1 MDGWLED
8 LSGGQ
13 VGHRN
18 EYRYG
23 WGVRVR
29 RLTSPV
35 RRPPETPAPDTEE
48 DFSEFATLAVRPVP
62 DGPSHLHDIMLN
74 NESVGTFRWV
84 PQDEG
89 VWSVEDLNIQLRFRV
104 SPRFRGALFRHL
116 ARHAPNRELQFSAG
130 LWIVALYN
138 MPQYFDGQ
146 GLRAMFQ
153 KDLEAGVPW
162 DHAPVW
168 SSAAFLERLK
178 ADGIPFLSNEAL
190 SQLVLRGRV
199 SEPRGPPARVLERA
213 ARIPRFKP
221 SDVPLRLVSRTTS
234 NAAPGPTHRVVALDG
249 ETIAWL
255 RLEMDRSVAVLS
267 GLRLRPGWPH
277 PADAARVFD
286 LVLAWARRQGAREF
300 IFKDVQRPPQFHL
313 MEGYFGPG
321 QLAVRSG
328 ADPRWRRLDR
338 ENLRPVLDGLAPAAD
353 PAVSPGQSI
362 DVRAPLD
369 GVLYRGTTV
378 AQLRKNLAER
388 PGGGVRLVGGRAA
401 FHDTPFFSYKWEE
414 ARGYAFNRRTG
425 EDPAVV
431 IEVGH
436 DALARTGV
444 KLPSLTEDHLA
455 TQALAGG
462 VPLETV
468 RALSVHN
475 DALARWERITGLE
488 KIRAFVFAKAAP
500 LREVKPRSVF
510 VSPALEVNPPH
521 ELDAAIDRLGIRPA
535 WDELSIAVGLD
546 QASGYFNGLYERL
559 QGKLSDPSPL
569 IRRQVRT
576 VLSALPATGGR
587 LSRPTQRRE
596 ERRLWRQVMRDPLSE
611 EGQRALET
619 LRVWGG
625 VPTTERAVLVRLPD
639 LAPLEAALWE
649 AAERSSEYDALGF
662 PVRADIIGGSR
673 YRFSE
678 HRPDVD
684 VLLSYQPD
692 DPVVANWI
700 QPRTVYNVFLRE
712 LSESLPAG
720 SRVETDRYGA
730 IVTLRVSEERFVRF
744 ELNIHPHPG
753 SPTSGVTTAL
763 RTLAL
768 SSGRDPEALDLERE
782 YYLGEN
788 WVSKAR
794 IFDSAPLVPGIS
806 EPLRKRAAALP
817 EDPGDTPA
825 ITREQI
831 EKRLNRPA
839 SVLLLSA
846 RWVDPKAMLILEP
859 FLSPLRGLGRWGTAL
874 YGGAVLALS
883 AAEEWFFRQF
893 VLGDTV
899 AGAAPLWLG
908 FLGEGFVYTG
918 VVLLA
923 FVFLHPILRG
933 VAGALFNQ
941 PGRTGV
947 PPEGWIDA
955 VWRTYFGVIFTV
967 LYFMDPEG
975 IANILAHALV
985 NLWVMSQHREA
996 VEGRTPSRPWP
1007 LMSILAGTP
1016 PAAKP
1021 APIADMKKSR
1031 FDLERFLEAA
1041 RRAVPVRP
1049 DSEGRAVPAPLYV
1062 MGGDWDATQGP
1073 PADVRLVMDLGEQ
1086 ASGADV
1092 ERGAMAFMT
1101 EWLKELKKTDVVETA
1116 DTVVGPVTLFH
1127 VVFPSRGGKRV
1138 WSVPVHLRV
1147 VRGSPLA
1154 AVVADLE
1161 TRPRDLWDRVRR
1173 ILRAEWL
1180 FGDPDTHARWL
1191 KTFHEQKKL
1200 NRAGEVFGAD
1210 PAFRAAQGRWLHP
1223 RAAVEA
1229 LGPAAAL
1236 ALERATDRRPPGGAS
1251 PVKAPPAGPVL
1262 RDNPVSAQ
1270 AFLSL
1275 LQKGSRLDK
1284 NIETEALPA
1293 AFRESLGAFTEEGYL
1308 ANPTPSGRWDLYFR
1322 GARRYFR
1329 FVKLAGAGYWKMG
1342 LDWRPGWGLILTMS
1356 AGQESRVFLVNNY
1369 ADAVAAKPTV
1379 VLSPHPTGDL
1389 AVVVEER
1396 RLQNARA
1403 EALNVLER
1411 AVSAMRENR
1420 EEELRVDIEK
1430 DMDVFN
1436 AAALP
1441 FPVGTRRKG
1450 ARPSDHLLTLVRGDN
1465 RRLNFQNSFLT
1476 GDTVAMELLWP
1487 RGHHPVVLLTRAD
1500 GRTLA
1505 FAVERFFGSLER
1517 NREIGANPLWE
1528 FPNIAEA
1535 RARVPRYFN
1544 LAKALDEALAEEPP
1558 SHLRK
1563 RLATAQNTTLLCET
1577 GSFTLFRSDGSRVA
1591 TLVFRAPG
1599 DYTLRLLLPKSGVEV
1614 VANAGDHKQIFTL
1627 GRLARAGQMGSVVG
1641 TPAGETSRVLK
1652 GLLTEA
1658 LEPLLL
1664 AVSQPGFLNFWEEPL
1679 PAAARRKEFNQ
1690 AAWTVRA
1697 DGQGQVPLTF
1707 SERLGGARQMNI
1719 PGVLTPN
1726 APYVLKL
1733 EWFRAGGYVL
1743 SLEGK
1748 EGVHAFA
1755 LGRLRRA
1762 MFEEGDRRSVTAAS
1776 LGRYANRSEMRLEI
1790 EKQPAL
1796 LLRRAELAGRQ
1807 RIPDPE
1813 LMGRL
1818 REAEWFWSNNGSGKH
1833 LWENPFEG
1841 FRWNLHG
1848 VGALGRT
1855 HRVRLNVVDGVG
1867 AALVFEYEGPEEI
1880 KSRFKIYTRFSSA
1893 ARRDAAERDV
1903 QLFPLK
1909 GKFFHPDE
1917 VARAIGALRPN
1928 GTDAVFVEGAPDTP
1942 EKMRGALER
1951 LIAAYAPPVALR
1963 GAAAAVFPLEGPRAT
1978 RDRARSS
1985 GRFLVLLNRNGMA
1998 GFSQFLSER
2007 LGEFGEV
2014 RSLNG
2019 GSGSLR
2025 DLPRRTNTID
2035 FLGPHPFEPGA
2046 VVGRPGRMGRR
2057 TVAKQFGR
2065 AVETPSPISIERR
2078 RERGFRR
2085 SHPPR
2090 DRARVAGPSIF
2101 QSTGA
2106 LVRAIREAGGGR
2118 AQLPLQGLVLREQR
2132 GLPLIGKKVAGHPR
2146 PYEKRPDRQRQGGIR
2161 KAFARQGAKPKAP
2174 VRHRRQSHR
2183 GGDDDFNGQQRP
2195 RRRKC
2200 DGGGRVGSW
2209 GRPVHGGGRRA
2220 VVGPVPG
2227 GRARGKR
2234 FARGGGPAAP
2244 PGGTPRPAGQQNRG
2258 RVVGRYVPRP
2268 PRHGP
2273 VGGVDRLA
2281 PGADRGAA
2289 RGPGAPLQG
2298 AGRGAGRL
2306 GPGGDAGVERVGGA
2320 GPRSAIDRSVPG
2332 RPRARRRR
2340 RAIGLDRR
2348 RRPGRAGRASSRRG
2362 VGPVALVGGRLGGG
2376 DQGPARRGPNANVG
2390 GL

>member
-1 MDGWLED
+1 
-8 LSGGQ
+8 
-13 VGHRN
+13 
-18 EYRYG
+18 
-23 WGVRVR
+23 
-29 RLTSPV
+29 
-35 RRPPETPAPDTEE
+35 
-48 DFSEFATLAVRPVP
+48 
-62 DGPSHLHDIMLN
+62 
-74 NESVGTFRWV
+74 
-84 PQDEG
+84 
-89 VWSVEDLNIQLRFRV
+89 
-104 SPRFRGALFRHL
+104 
-116 ARHAPNRELQFSAG
+116 
-130 LWIVALYN
+130 
-138 MPQYFDGQ
+138 
-146 GLRAMFQ
+146 
-153 KDLEAGVPW
+153 
-162 DHAPVW
+162 
-168 SSAAFLERLK
+168 
-178 ADGIPFLSNEAL
+178 
-190 SQLVLRGRV
+190 
-199 SEPRGPPARVLERA
+199 
-213 ARIPRFKP
+213 
-221 SDVPLRLVSRTTS
+221 
-234 NAAPGPTHRVVALDG
+234 
-249 ETIAWL
+249 
-255 RLEMDRSVAVLS
+255 
-267 GLRLRPGWPH
+267 
-277 PADAARVFD
+277 
-286 LVLAWARRQGAREF
+286 
-300 IFKDVQRPPQFHL
+300 
-313 MEGYFGPG
+313 
-321 QLAVRSG
+321 
-328 ADPRWRRLDR
+328 
-338 ENLRPVLDGLAPAAD
+338 
-353 PAVSPGQSI
+353 
-362 DVRAPLD
+362 
-369 GVLYRGTTV
+369 
-378 AQLRKNLAER
+378 
-388 PGGGVRLVGGRAA
+388 
-401 FHDTPFFSYKWEE
+401 
-414 ARGYAFNRRTG
+414 
-425 EDPAVV
+425 
-431 IEVGH
+431 
-436 DALARTGV
+436 
-444 KLPSLTEDHLA
+444 
-455 TQALAGG
+455 
-462 VPLETV
+462 
-468 RALSVHN
+468 
-475 DALARWERITGLE
+475 
-488 KIRAFVFAKAAP
+488 
-500 LREVKPRSVF
+500 
-510 VSPALEVNPPH
+510 
-521 ELDAAIDRLGIRPA
+521 
-535 WDELSIAVGLD
+535 
-546 QASGYFNGLYERL
+546 
-559 QGKLSDPSPL
+559 
-569 IRRQVRT
+569 
-576 VLSALPATGGR
+576 
-587 LSRPTQRRE
+587 
-596 ERRLWRQVMRDPLSE
+596 
-611 EGQRALET
+611 
-619 LRVWGG
+619 
-625 VPTTERAVLVRLPD
+625 
-639 LAPLEAALWE
+639 
-649 AAERSSEYDALGF
+649 
-662 PVRADIIGGSR
+662 
-673 YRFSE
+673 
-678 HRPDVD
+678 
-684 VLLSYQPD
+684 
-692 DPVVANWI
+692 
-700 QPRTVYNVFLRE
+700 
-712 LSESLPAG
+712 
-720 SRVETDRYGA
+720 
-730 IVTLRVSEERFVRF
+730 
-744 ELNIHPHPG
+744 
-753 SPTSGVTTAL
+753 
-763 RTLAL
+763 
-768 SSGRDPEALDLERE
+768 
-782 YYLGEN
+782 
-788 WVSKAR
+788 
-794 IFDSAPLVPGIS
+794 
-806 EPLRKRAAALP
+806 
-817 EDPGDTPA
+817 
-825 ITREQI
+825 
-831 EKRLNRPA
+831 
-839 SVLLLSA
+839 
-846 RWVDPKAMLILEP
+846 
-859 FLSPLRGLGRWGTAL
+859 
-874 YGGAVLALS
+874 
-883 AAEEWFFRQF
+883 
-893 VLGDTV
+893 
-899 AGAAPLWLG
+899 
-908 FLGEGFVYTG
+908 
-918 VVLLA
+918 
-923 FVFLHPILRG
+923 
-933 VAGALFNQ
+933 
-941 PGRTGV
+941 
-947 PPEGWIDA
+947 
-955 VWRTYFGVIFTV
+955 
-967 LYFMDPEG
+967 
-975 IANILAHALV
+975 
-985 NLWVMSQHREA
+985 VMSQHREVA
-996 VEGRTPSRPWP
+996 EGRTPSRPWP
-1007 LMSILAGTP
+1007 LMSILMGTP
-1016 PAAKP
+1016 PEAKP
-1021 APIADMKKSR
+1021 APSADMKKSQ

-1092 ERGAMAFMT
+1092 ERRAMAFMT

-1127 VVFPSRGGKRV
+1127 LVFPSRGGKRV

-1161 TRPRDLWDRVRR
+1161 TRPRNLWDRVRR

-1210 PAFRAAQGRWLHP
+1210 PAFRAAQERWLHP

-1236 ALERATDRRPPGGAS
+1236 ALERATDRRLPGGAS
-1251 PVKAPPAGPVL
+1251 PVKTPPAGPVL

-1308 ANPTPSGRWDLYFR
+1308 ANPTQSGRWDLYFR

-1329 FVKLAGAGYWKMG
+1329 FVKLAGADYWKMG

-1450 ARPSDHLLTLVRGDN
+1450 VRPFDHLLTLVRGDN

-1528 FPNIAEA
+1528 FPNMAEA

-1719 PGVLTPN
+1719 PAVLTPN

-1762 MFEEGDRRSVTAAS
+1762 MFEGGGRRSVTAVP

-1807 RIPDPE
+1807 RTPDPE

-1818 REAEWFWSNNGSGKH
+1818 REAEWFWANNESGKH

-1867 AALVFEYEGPEEI
+1867 AVLVFEYEGPEEI

-1893 ARRDAAERDV
+1893 ARRDAAKRDV

-1963 GAAAAVFPLEGPRAT
+1963 GTAAAVFPLEGPRAT

-1985 GRFLVLLNRNGMA
+1985 GRFLVLLNRNGVA
-1998 GFSQFLSER
+1998 GF
-2007 LGEFGEV
+2007 
-2014 RSLNG
+2014 
-2019 GSGSLR
+2019 
-2025 DLPRRTNTID
+2025 
-2035 FLGPHPFEPGA
+2035 
-2046 VVGRPGRMGRR
+2046 
-2057 TVAKQFGR
+2057 
-2065 AVETPSPISIERR
+2065 
-2078 RERGFRR
+2078 
-2085 SHPPR
+2085 
-2090 DRARVAGPSIF
+2090 
-2101 QSTGA
+2101 
-2106 LVRAIREAGGGR
+2106 
-2118 AQLPLQGLVLREQR
+2118 
-2132 GLPLIGKKVAGHPR
+2132 
-2146 PYEKRPDRQRQGGIR
+2146 
-2161 KAFARQGAKPKAP
+2161 
-2174 VRHRRQSHR
+2174 
-2183 GGDDDFNGQQRP
+2183 
-2195 RRRKC
+2195 
-2200 DGGGRVGSW
+2200 
-2209 GRPVHGGGRRA
+2209 
-2220 VVGPVPG
+2220 
-2227 GRARGKR
+2227 
-2234 FARGGGPAAP
+2234 
-2244 PGGTPRPAGQQNRG
+2244 
-2258 RVVGRYVPRP
+2258 
-2268 PRHGP
+2268 
-2273 VGGVDRLA
+2273 
-2281 PGADRGAA
+2281 
-2289 RGPGAPLQG
+2289 
-2298 AGRGAGRL
+2298 
-2306 GPGGDAGVERVGGA
+2306 
-2320 GPRSAIDRSVPG
+2320 
-2332 RPRARRRR
+2332 
-2340 RAIGLDRR
+2340 
-2348 RRPGRAGRASSRRG
+2348 
-2362 VGPVALVGGRLGGG
+2362 
-2376 DQGPARRGPNANVG
+2376 
-2390 GL
+2390 